1 MLFAGKMNQ
10 AHLNGLGLATTLYN
24 VVVTAISCG
33 YSSVFDTY
41 GPQVYGSE
49 NPGELGTVLQA
60 CLLQGFLVNLV
71 VMGPFLNAVYLIDL
85 LPESTSS
92 DSNGLPFEKAS
103 VTDIEDFGDIA
114 VKYLRIIA
122 FVEYLDYSLLMI
134 SGYFAIQGYNKF
146 VYLVSMVMLI
156 SHILSNYVLVTLL
169 DLDVLGLGLSHLIGR
184 LTALAVSLTICCV
197 MVRKGRFS
205 WNGFSTKALLGWTPM
220 LKLGIFGSVC
230 TLTAIGLLEIASFL
244 CQFDGADALSV
255 FIIMEQ
261 YYMIHWAVYQGMS
274 RAAATLIGQSLSEG
288 DPEQTRSYMKLS
300 LVYITVAGVLIAI
313 LTFCLRQS
321 EVLLFSSDEGV
332 ISLFMD
338 TVWMFCVMIPSYHIQ
353 PMMYNGILVAF
364 GAQKFGAFSMF
375 IVYFAVGLPIVCI
388 AVFLT
393 DCEVTGILL
402 GITIANLIL
411 IAIGAF
417 WIWKVDVV
425 KEIGNCKQRIEEMS
439 STGTETTPILEGDKE
454 QNSHLKTIINVSIAF
469 SLAFVVCMSLIG
481 ISYIR

>member
-1 MLFAGKMNQ
+1 M
-10 AHLNGLGLATTLYN
+10 
-24 VVVTAISCG
+24 VVTAISCG

-71 VMGPFLNAVYLIDL
+71 VMGPFLNVVYLIDL
-85 LPESTSS
+85 LPQSES
-92 DSNGLPFEKAS
+92 SNANSPLFEEGS
-103 VTDIEDFGDIA
+103 VTELEDFRDIA

-169 DLDVLGLGLSHLIGR
+169 ELDVLGLGLSHFIGR

-205 WNGFSTKALLGWTPM
+205 WNGFSTRALLGWTPM

-244 CQFDGADALSV
+244 CQFDGADAFSV

-274 RAAATLIGQSLSEG
+274 RAAATLVGQSLSEG
-288 DPEQTRSYMKLS
+288 KPEETRSYMKLS

-313 LTFCLRQS
+313 LTFWWRRS
-321 EVLLFSSDEGV
+321 EVSLFSSDEGV
-332 ISLFMD
+332 IRLFMD
-338 TVWMFCVMIPSYHIQ
+338 TVWMFCVMIPSYHLQ

-375 IVYFAVGLPIVCI
+375 IAYFAVGLPIVCI
-388 AVFLT
+388 AVFFT
-393 DCEVTGILL
+393 DFKVTGILL
-402 GITIANLIL
+402 GITIANLLL
-411 IAIGAF
+411 IAIGAI

-425 KEIGNCKQRIEEMS
+425 QEIGNCKQRIEEMS
-439 STGTETTPILEGDKE
+439 SKETESTPILEVAGEKE
-454 QNSHLKTIINVSIAF
+454 RNFDLRTMINVAIAF
-469 SLAFVVCMSLIG
+469 LLAFVVCLSLIG